1 MTQEEE
7 NYLSSILND
16 FPSYLE
22 YIYSNIDLPSPTPLQ
37 HRIAEIIGEAPN
49 RLILEA
55 ARGTGKSWIAA
66 IYTTWRLLRN
76 PDEKVLIVSA
86 SGPKS
91 IEIASF
97 VRRLFIQVPILN
109 HLEPTGDD
117 RDSVL
122 SFDVHGC
129 KVAIAPSVAAVGI
142 TGQLTGRRA
151 SLVLADDVEI
161 PSNSLTELN
170 RETLITKTKEFEA
183 LLTPD
188 MPSSILY
195 LGTPQSMESIY
206 NKLEYETV
214 ILPAQVPEDES
225 VYLGKL
231 DPWIMLQG
239 KAGEATDKVRFPLE
253 VLMERKA
260 GYGLAGYMLQYM
272 LDTTLSDENKYPLKA
287 RDLIVHDVSSFDAP
301 LNITFGARPEL
312 VYKELSIL
320 GFTGD
325 TYKRPS
331 FVHERRDKY
340 DVKIMAIDPSGS
352 GTDETT
358 YAVLGVKNGIVYVID
373 VGGTDKGYSDEAMMF
388 LAMKAKEHSVN
399 SIVPEKNFGS
409 GMFTNL
415 FKKILVQVYPCT
427 IVEDFISKGQKEVRI
442 IDNIEP
448 LATNHKLVFDYG
460 LIQRDFDEAKA
471 DMHRVQYSLM
481 YQYTHITRDKGCLP
495 HDDRI
500 DALAI
505 GCQYLND
512 MVLVDAETMI
522 KSIEQAE
529 IERWLDEKIYGNN
542 SNYSSNKNYI
552 SEYLS

>member
-1 MTQEEE
+1 M
-7 NYLSSILND
+7 
-16 FPSYLE
+16 
-22 YIYSNIDLPSPTPLQ
+22 
-37 HRIAEIIGEAPN
+37 
-49 RLILEA
+49 
-55 ARGTGKSWIAA
+55 
-66 IYTTWRLLRN
+66 
-76 PDEKVLIVSA
+76 
-86 SGPKS
+86 
-91 IEIASF
+91 
-97 VRRLFIQVPILN
+97 
-109 HLEPTGDD
+109 
-117 RDSVL
+117 L

-358 YAVLGVKNGIVYVID
+358 YAVLGIKNGIVYVID